1 MDLEEDLSDEFESK
15 STKAVQNGSQ
25 VSRKVLQED
34 NECQFC
40 NKCFKSRRSLQMH
53 KRTCS
58 KNPERKK
65 PSPVSCSY
73 CAKLASL
80 ERLLWKGTFLL
91 NDALPIPV
99 ILQS

>member
-1 MDLEEDLSDEFESK
+1 
-15 STKAVQNGSQ
+15 
-25 VSRKVLQED
+25 
-34 NECQFC
+34 
-40 NKCFKSRRSLQMH
+40 MH